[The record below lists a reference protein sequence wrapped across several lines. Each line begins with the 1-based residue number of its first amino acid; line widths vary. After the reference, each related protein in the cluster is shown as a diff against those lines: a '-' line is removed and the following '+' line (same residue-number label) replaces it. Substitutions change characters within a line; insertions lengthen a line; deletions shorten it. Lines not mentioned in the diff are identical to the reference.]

1 MIDRSAVTDSSGK
14 EILAFSEHY
23 IPQGQGRVFARD
35 YPGAAPAFVVM
46 HGLPDNSRIYDD
58 LIPFLVAAGRRVI
71 AFDFLGFG
79 VSDKPEGASYGF
91 EQQLQDL
98 HAVVAYFDLKQLVP
112 VVHDS
117 SGPTGVN
124 FVIDNP
130 DRVHS
135 LVVLNSPFGEAP
147 TRRWPE
153 FVEIFTTKTLSALAL
168 AIAQAPAQFGWMLKW
183 QQQQFTLHLPQ
194 SQRAHFEDFIGP
206 LIEENFAQQ
215 PGAGLAFVQM
225 TAQLNDKIALDTER
239 YPKLEALKLPVKII
253 WGKHDPYLNG
263 GMAEELKSHLPQAS
277 LDFVD
282 AGHWLQSDAPEQVA
296 RLMLQS

>member
-1 MIDRSAVTDSSGK
+1 MIDRLVAANADVHK
-14 EILAFSEHY
+14 QLAFSEHY
-23 IPQGQGRVFARD
+23 IPQGQGRVYARD

-46 HGLPDNSRIYDD
+46 HGLPDNSGIYDD

-79 VSDKPEGASYGF
+79 ASDKPDGARYGF

-98 HAVVAYFDLKQLVP
+98 HAVVDYFSLGQIVP

-130 DRVHS
+130 DRVQS
-135 LVVLNSPFGEAP
+135 LVVLNSPYGEAP

-153 FVEIFTTKTLSALAL
+153 FVEIFTTKTLGALAL
-168 AIAQAPAQFGWMLKW
+168 AIAEAPAQFGWMLNW
-183 QQQQFTLHLPQ
+183 QQEQFTLHLPE
-194 SQRAHFEDFIGP
+194 SQRTHFQDFIGP
-206 LIEENFAQQ
+206 LIEENFTKQ

-225 TAQLNDKIALDTER
+225 TAQLNGKIALDTER
-239 YPKLEALKLPVKII
+239 YPELEALRLPVKII
-253 WGKHDPYLNG
+253 WGKHDPYLNS
-263 GMAEELKSHLPQAS
+263 GMAEEFKSHLPQAS

-296 RLMLQS
+296 RLMLQN